1 MYRELKHHHVD
12 KQLQV
17 NLLQMQ
23 LKGIKQSQ
31 DAALR

>member
-1 MYRELKHHHVD
+1 MYQELEHHHVD
-12 KQLQV
+12 KQLQC

-31 DAALR
+31 DAAL